1 MTGSSVSLAPSLLS
15 IYDHRASAP
24 VADGFD
30 CSGSGPVR
38 IDQSRAVICL
48 HDVMHSTVDCVADES
63 GVLLCESRDKT
74 LLPSCQL
81 LGNKMLMASSD
92 SDPKK
97 RPLSLRSTSSSIS
110 STSSRP
116 QHRRKKIAVD
126 SFLAPD
132 NEYSSA
138 LINCQDSC
146 GDFIESSK
154 NAGGS
159 ETYKSPVISAK
170 NSQGCHHQMEVEY
183 NSVMDDSNADGYSSL
198 HNETGINS
206 FPGDVSPQDLPTNS
220 PKNGSIGLVRTPSY
234 IEYNSVMDDS
244 NADGYSSL
252 HNETG
257 INSFPGDVSPQDLP
271 TNSPKNGSI
280 GLVRT
285 PSYIDRVCLEI
296 IDTEKAYVRD
306 LGDIIRASYIE
317 IPNIYLK

>member
-1 MTGSSVSLAPSLLS
+1 
-15 IYDHRASAP
+15 
-24 VADGFD
+24 
-30 CSGSGPVR
+30 
-38 IDQSRAVICL
+38 
-48 HDVMHSTVDCVADES
+48 MHSTVDCNADES

-74 LLPSCQL
+74 LLPCQL

-146 GDFIESSK
+146 GDFIESSR

-234 IEYNSVMDDS
+234 I
-244 NADGYSSL
+244 
-252 HNETG
+252 
-257 INSFPGDVSPQDLP
+257 
-271 TNSPKNGSI
+271 
-280 GLVRT
+280 
-285 PSYIDRVCLEI
+285 DRVCLEI

-306 LGDIIRASYIE
+306 LGEIIRASYIE
-317 IPNIYLK
+317 ISSIYLK